1 MTEFD
6 LLGIEVTT
14 NKEAINEAYRKELT
28 KHHPEEDPEGFKA
41 LRGAYEKALAYAEE
55 HTVDLDSPL
64 SVYMGKVAEIY
75 ENYGK
80 RIQVAEW
87 EALLCNPL
95 VTGFETEKE
104 TRHAILSYIMDGHDL
119 IKDDIWKL
127 IDKKLLVGEH
137 AEELGELLDPEF
149 IQYILLKKEGQIVEF
164 FDYDALTGYSE
175 RDTDGVIDDYISSLK
190 HFTQPGTELTEEIL
204 EKLRETGLQH
214 PLFDFLC
221 RCYLVETERADD
233 ALVEATD
240 AEAKHYVEAEIPQLR
255 YRAYKVMALI
265 AEKKNEIRDAFY
277 FARMAA
283 YPTETPDI
291 LEMESKYGDLLS
303 AELKELSEMDENTV
317 MVFLL
322 ACYMSGQYNRAL
334 VWLKKHPDQALG
346 TSEFHFHLH
355 LILAGAE
362 RFEEAEEELTKAE
375 ELFDGEDS
383 FVEDW
388 IRLYQKED
396 DPESVTQLCEEA
408 HERNP
413 ESLFV
418 LNAWQDACEKMEWYK
433 EVVDIMHMARE
444 LESDYAPFYIRAAKA
459 YAESEYY
466 RDAVASLESA
476 PVRNLEMYRLLAEY
490 YFKLFADDNG
500 HCGPEEAKAARWN
513 AQVYQQQAG
522 EDWELVR
529 EDGWM
534 HILER
539 ENGEGIALLEH
550 ALELLQEQ
558 KDTMDEEEF
567 AGKTADIY
575 YRMGRGY
582 LDWREEKNAP
592 AIKEGVAEK
601 ALDVLEKGFAITT
614 EYKLYYDG
622 LLIFSRIIEACH
634 VTGQLDRGLKL
645 MLDREKLFIEREEDT
660 QWPYTYF
667 MDWMIEEI
675 SIHKGDLETAR
686 ARLEKRVGA
695 SSMPTLTWENSP
707 KSEEEEDEIEV
718 IDVADCEDAVL
729 CDYVIAPEM
738 HKVEEKQNGVRKA
751 IRSVINW
758 IENAKEGDVESSVLI
773 PYVLS
778 ILKYGPAFSTDYE
791 DMFRIGNDPKVAKEI
806 GTHGKPSHK
815 KDHAQYMMRIAYYA
829 GKEKEMQ
836 QYALKYENL
845 VTKNTPYCCDYD
857 CTLEQACRGTQTCY
871 TRMMLVELG
880 EARLYQGKIEEAK
893 AIVEEVKD
901 HPMCWYCSKTGCLE
915 YYLLQA
921 EMAFFEGDYDKMK
934 EFCELTN
941 STEWSG
947 HEEIATGLLNYL
959 ESMNK

>member
-14 NKEAINEAYRKELT
+14 DKEAISEAYRKELT

-41 LRGAYEKALAYAEE
+41 LREAYEKALDYAEE
-55 HTVDLDSPL
+55 HTVDLDNPL
-64 SVYMGKVAEIY
+64 SVYMGKVADVY
-75 ENYGK
+75 EDYSR
-80 RIQVAEW
+80 RIDLTEW
-87 EALLCNPL
+87 EYLLNDPL

-104 TRHAILSYIMDGHDL
+104 TRLAILSYIMDGHDMLKDQVWTL
-119 IKDDIWKL
+119 IETT
-127 IDKKLLVGEH
+127 LLVGEH
-137 AEELGELLDPEF
+137 AEELSENLDPEF

-214 PLFDFLC
+214 PLYDLLSA
-221 RCYLVETERADD
+221 CYLIENRQADD
-233 ALVEATD
+233 ALMDKIYGEANKIVGEDST
-240 AEAKHYVEAEIPQLR
+240 QLR

-277 FARMAA
+277 YARMAA
-283 YPTETPDI
+283 YPRETPDI
-291 LEMESKYGDLLS
+291 VELESKYGDQLS
-303 AELKELSEMDENTV
+303 LQLKELDQMDENTL
-317 MVFLL
+317 MVFLV
-322 ACYMSGQYNRAL
+322 ACYMSAHYQRAL
-334 VWLKKHPDQALG
+334 IWTHAHQDALLD
-346 TSEFHFHLH
+346 TSEFHYYMH
-355 LILAGAE
+355 LIYGGME
-362 RFEEAEEELTKAE
+362 RFTEAEEELQKAE
-375 ELFDGEDS
+375 DMAQEGEN
-383 FVEDW
+383 FLHDW
-388 IRLYQKED
+388 IKLYQIEED
-396 DPESVTQLCEEA
+396 YESIIELCEDA
-408 HERNP
+408 HEKAP
-413 ESLFV
+413 EDLGI
-418 LNAWQDACEKMEWYK
+418 LDAWQDACEKMEWYK

-444 LESDYAPFYIRAAKA
+444 LESDYAPFHIRAAKA

-534 HILER
+534 KILER

-667 MDWMIEEI
+667 MDWMIEEL
-675 SIHKGDLETAR
+675 SIHKGDLETAK

-695 SSMPTLTWENSP
+695 SSMPTLSWENSP

-857 CTLEQACRGTQTCY
+857 CTLEQACKGPQTCY

-959 ESMNK
+959 ENKK

>member
-1 MTEFD
+1 
-6 LLGIEVTT
+6 
-14 NKEAINEAYRKELT
+14 
-28 KHHPEEDPEGFKA
+28 
-41 LRGAYEKALAYAEE
+41 
-55 HTVDLDSPL
+55 
-64 SVYMGKVAEIY
+64 
-75 ENYGK
+75 
-80 RIQVAEW
+80 
-87 EALLCNPL
+87 
-95 VTGFETEKE
+95 
-104 TRHAILSYIMDGHDL
+104 
-119 IKDDIWKL
+119 
-127 IDKKLLVGEH
+127 

-149 IQYILLKKEGQIVEF
+149 IQYIMLKKEGQIVEF
-164 FDYDALTGYSE
+164 FDYDALTGYPE
-175 RDTDGVIDDYISSLK
+175 RDVDNVIDNYISAIKHLCQQGTNLTGEFLEQLK
-190 HFTQPGTELTEEIL
+190 N
-204 EKLRETGLQH
+204 TGLQH

-221 RCYLVETERADD
+221 RCYLVETEQADG
-233 ALVEATD
+233 ALVDATD
-240 AEAKHYVEAEIPQLR
+240 AEAKHYVEAQIPQLG

-291 LEMESKYGDLLS
+291 LEMESKYGGLLS

-334 VWLKKHPDQALG
+334 VWLKKHPDQALD

-408 HERNP
+408 HEKNP

-418 LNAWQDACEKMEWYK
+418 LNAWQEACEQLEWYA

-466 RDAVASLESA
+466 RDAVASLDSA

-539 ENGEGIALLEH
+539 ENGEGVALLEH
-550 ALELLQEQ
+550 ALALLQEQ

-667 MDWMIEEI
+667 MDWMIEEL

-738 HKVEEKQNGVRKA
+738 HKIEEKQNGVRKA

-857 CTLEQACRGTQTCY
+857 CTLEQACKGPQTCY

-959 ESMNK
+959 ENK

>member
-14 NKEAINEAYRKELT
+14 NKEAISEAYRKELT

-41 LRGAYEKALAYAEE
+41 LREAYEKALAYAEE

-80 RIQVAEW
+80 RIQAVEW
-87 EALLCNPL
+87 EALLSDPL

-119 IKDDIWKL
+119 IKDEIWKL
-127 IDKKLLVGEH
+127 IDGKLLVGEH

-149 IQYILLKKEGQIVEF
+149 IQYIMLKKEGQIVEF
-164 FDYDALTGYSE
+164 FDYDALTGYPE
-175 RDTDGVIDDYISSLK
+175 RDVDSVIDNYISAIKHLYQQGTNLTGEFLEQLK
-190 HFTQPGTELTEEIL
+190 N
-204 EKLRETGLQH
+204 TGLQH

-221 RCYLVETERADD
+221 RCYLVETEQADD

-240 AEAKHYVEAEIPQLR
+240 AEAKHYVEAEIPQLG

-334 VWLKKHPDQALG
+334 VWLKKHPDQALD

-375 ELFDGEDS
+375 ELFDGKDS

-408 HERNP
+408 HEKNP

-418 LNAWQDACEKMEWYK
+418 LNAWQDACEQLEWYK

-534 HILER
+534 KILER

-667 MDWMIEEI
+667 MDWMIEEL

-857 CTLEQACRGTQTCY
+857 CTLEQACKGPQTCY

-959 ESMNK
+959 ENK